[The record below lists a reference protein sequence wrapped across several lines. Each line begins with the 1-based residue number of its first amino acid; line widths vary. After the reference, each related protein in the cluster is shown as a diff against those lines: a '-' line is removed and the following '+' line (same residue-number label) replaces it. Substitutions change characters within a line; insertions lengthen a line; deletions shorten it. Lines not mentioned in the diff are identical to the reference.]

1 MNNKLRTIH
10 KRNYY
15 LRKLHKLTADLKY
28 WEVINLPDDEGYET
42 RVIDSNSDVL
52 YNIDVS
58 NTLNVPKKMG
68 ICYGKKRKAL

>member
-1 MNNKLRTIH
+1 MNNKLKTVHR
-10 KRNYY
+10 RNYY
-15 LRKLHKLTADLKY
+15 LRKLHKLTVDLKY

-52 YNIDVS
+52 YSLDVS

-68 ICYGKKRKAL
+68 ICYGKKRKTL